1 MSSYRV
7 TAMYITPKVRDDVN
21 GGFVHRGY
29 YEGAVLQGDNI
40 DAASLKH
47 HVDNDMLAEV
57 DPPVEAKAEPVEVQ
71 VEPIVVEPAGPLVRP
86 HGNAAQTAWLDYA
99 VSKRAEGVS
108 EEDARAALSE
118 KTKAELV
125 AEFGS

>member
-7 TAMYITPKVRDDVN
+7 TAPYITPKVRDDAS
-21 GGFVHRGY
+21 GGYIHRGY
-29 YEGAVLQGDNI
+29 YADAVLEGDNI
-40 DAASLKH
+40 DAASLQH
-47 HVDNDMLAEV
+47 HLDNDMLVEV
-57 DPPVEAKAEPVEVQ
+57 DPPVEA
-71 VEPIVVEPAGPLVRP
+71 IVVVPAEPAGAPTRP
-86 HGNAAQTAWLDYA
+86 HGNAAQAAWLDYA

>member
-7 TAMYITPKVRDDVN
+7 TAPYITPKVRDDAS
-21 GGFVHRGY
+21 GGYIHRGY
-29 YEGAVLQGDNI
+29 YADAVLEGDNI
-40 DAASLKH
+40 DAASLQH
-47 HVDNDMLAEV
+47 HLDNDMLVEV
-57 DPPVEAKAEPVEVQ
+57 DPPVEAKADPVEA
-71 VEPIVVEPAGPLVRP
+71 IVVVPAEPAGAPTRP
-86 HGNAAQTAWLDYA
+86 HGNAAQAAWLDYA